1 LEENV
6 VDLFSVSNEIPQ
18 LTLEHTSPVK
28 SKGTKAFGDESVLCI
43 MCEFILSRIA
53 QDLKDDATEVSK
65 FLKFCTLGNNILC
78 R

>member
-18 LTLEHTSPVK
+18 STLKHMNRVK
-28 SKGTKAFGDESVLCI
+28 NRGAKASGQESIVCV
-43 MCEFILSRIA
+43 MCEFVLSKIE

-65 FLKFCTLGNNILC
+65 FLKF
-78 R
+78 